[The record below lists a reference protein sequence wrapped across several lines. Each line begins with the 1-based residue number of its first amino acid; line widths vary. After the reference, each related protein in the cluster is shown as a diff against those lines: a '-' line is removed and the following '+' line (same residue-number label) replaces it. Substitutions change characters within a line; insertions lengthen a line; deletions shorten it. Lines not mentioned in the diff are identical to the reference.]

1 MILFFGKLHD
11 VAGVDRMAYPL
22 TADSFQLSELVAA
35 IADSD
40 AVLGEALRD
49 PSVRVAVNKEMLA
62 VDQDVEL
69 KLDDEVAFMPPLS
82 GG

>member
-11 VAGVDRMAYPL
+11 VAGVDRMACPL
-22 TADSFQLSELVAA
+22 TTDSFQLSELVAA

-69 KLDDEVAFMPPLS
+69 KLGDEVAFMPPLS